1 MYKRLANGM
10 PKKVP
15 KGLTNTHDT
24 TEYKHDTLPWVIV
37 AEHSCKATSSSDFP
51 CQSTHTSHDLR
62 ARSKQPQPVIVANLK
77 QPTKS
82 SADFQS
88 RPHASPPAH
97 ANPSKPQPT
106 KKVGARCVSSL
117 PSHVSHVAP
126 STSHSETR
134 HKASTRR
141 QEEKSKHR
149 RRHRSHDEIQ
159 NTTPSGRSQHRWRH
173 HRTSKLDRA
182 FTLG

>member
-10 PKKVP
+10 PKRIP
-15 KGLTNTHDT
+15 KGLTNTRDVA
-24 TEYKHDTLPWVIV
+24 EYKHDTLPWVIV
-37 AEHSCKATSSSDFP
+37 PEHSCKATSSSNFHTNHP
-51 CQSTHTSHDLR
+51 QRAQSK
-62 ARSKQPQPVIVANLK
+62 RSQPVIVAKLK
-77 QPTKS
+77 QPAKS

-88 RPHASPPAH
+88 RPHASPPVH

-106 KKVGARCVSSL
+106 KKVGARRMSSL
-117 PSHVSHVAP
+117 PSHIPDVAA
-126 STSHSETR
+126 SISHSKTR
-134 HKASTRR
+134 HKASTRC

-149 RRHRSHDEIQ
+149 RRQRNP

-182 FTLG
+182 FALG